1 MPPAPAKQLPPRPLN
16 GAALPQPRAV
26 PLGNDILDTGV
37 PTTKLRNDYI
47 SLALYGRNRAGKTTF
62 ACQFPKP
69 LALLSIDPSLTG
81 GARSV
86 MKIEGV
92 KQFQIAGRRLPVV
105 NPTTGEVVADNDGKP
120 VLEALWGSQK
130 AMAVCDAMRARFA
143 RGERPFETVVIDGVT
158 SWNDVILQEI
168 LGVEQE
174 QMDAIL
180 SFGKVSQEQYVE
192 RAERMIKH
200 LRPWFALPCN
210 VVVIA
215 QERDHNP
222 PKNEKGRILG
232 SKLIRPAQMESFFSL
247 DVGDSPCTWIQNA
260 CDFTG
265 QLYMDAE
272 SKVEK
277 QEIRGPDGGVMSTQE
292 SVVFTGQYVRRLRL
306 AYHVNFAAG
315 PRSSDYK
322 VVPEYIEGSPEEMYA
337 DLMRVARGERAKSGR
352 YPT

>member
-1 MPPAPAKQLPPRPLN
+1 MPPAPAKQLPPRPSQN
-16 GAALPQPRAV
+16 GTAPPAPRAV

-37 PTTKLRNDYI
+37 PTTKLHSDYI
-47 SLALYGRNRAGKTTF
+47 SLAGYGRNGSGKTSL

-105 NPTTGEVVADNDGKP
+105 DPTTGEGVVDVDGKP
-120 VLEALWGSQK
+120 VLETLWGSAK
-130 AMAVCDAMRARFA
+130 AMAVCDAMRTRFA

-192 RAERMIKH
+192 RAERMIKQ

-222 PKNEKGRILG
+222 PKDAKGRIMG
-232 SKLIRPAQMESFFSL
+232 SKLMRPAQMESFFSL
-247 DVGDSPCTWIQNA
+247 DIGDSPCTWIQNA
-260 CDFTG
+260 CDFVS

-277 QEIRGPDGGVMSTQE
+277 QDIVGPDGKVMQTME
-292 SVVFTGQYVRRLRL
+292 SVVFTGAYVRRLRMS
-306 AYHVNFAAG
+306 YHVNFAA
-315 PRSSDYK
+315 RARSDYK
-322 VVPEYIEGSPEEMYA
+322 VVPEYVEGSPEEMYA
-337 DLMRVARGERAKSGR
+337 DLARVARGERAKSGK